1 MMPDTIKLALAVF
14 LFAAGWMG
22 RTWYDNSVQLTIERV
37 KDDVAIVTATAI
49 AGIKTENKTIYAKT
63 IERSKTDIVYVECK
77 ADPEMMMLTNKV
89 LEWK

>member
-1 MMPDTIKLALAVF
+1 MTDTLKIALVAFV
-14 LFAAGWMG
+14 FAAGWMG
-22 RTWYDNSVQLTIERV
+22 RTWYDNSVQLAIERV

-63 IERSKTDIVYVECK
+63 VEHSKTDIVYVESK